1 MTALKNS
8 ERLAL
13 DLRPDQEE
21 SKLIKEQSEFTLIG
35 HAGPVYSLSFSLDD
49 KYLLSGSQD
58 CTVRRW
64 SMQTRSC
71 MVVYHSH

>member
-1 MTALKNS
+1 VTALKNS

-49 KYLLSGSQD
+49 KYLLSGS
-58 CTVRRW
+58 
-64 SMQTRSC
+64 
-71 MVVYHSH
+71 